1 MPAAPEAK
9 IRTTRLDAKM
19 VRRNN
24 GGMARVVAR
33 NRTWKCGHGPIAKG
47 CERKKKSA
55 FFFFLIDHPE
65 NVFLPP
71 FVLRL
76 WGLKRTRPWPPRAQN
91 LLATGSSEIR
101 E

>member
-1 MPAAPEAK
+1 MEAWHVWWRE
-9 IRTTRLDAKM
+9 I
-19 VRRNN
+19 
-24 GGMARVVAR
+24 
-33 NRTWKCGHGPIAKG
+33 GHGSVDTGRSQKG
-47 CERKKKSA
+47 VREKKKA
-55 FFFFLIDHPE
+55 LFFFLIDHPE